1 MKTEKIIALI
11 QVILCKRVLC
21 PPNLRQGT
29 EAPLTPAKSSS
40 SSCRSCSP
48 LACFRLSPGH
58 LGFFFVAVGYF
69 SLLLFWGAAAPGLQE
84 AGGRPALCRSP
95 PAGGAGQPGG
105 TAPPPFPG
113 CGRSARPR
121 TPGQSG
127 AMSGAAAAA
136 RGSPPRAAG
145 PSCGAAATGCGGGG
159 GDGGTRTQARGQLQM
174 EAGRGIGQ
182 G

>member
-105 TAPPPFPG
+105 TAPPPFPAAG
-113 CGRSARPR
+113 AQHGRAPR
-121 TPGQSG
+121 DKAGRCRGPPPPP
-127 AMSGAAAAA
+127 GAAPRGRPALLAGLLPPAAA
-136 RGSPPRAAG
+136 V
-145 PSCGAAATGCGGGG
+145 GG